1 MKPEDI
7 TDEQLQ
13 DRLIENTFNQQSV
26 LDVFASVST
35 NAYIHYAHQVAK
47 EKVNNTWEN
56 ITGSQ
61 IDELKT
67 QMVAEANAE
76 KKDGDE
82 G

>member
-7 TDEQLQ
+7 TDEQVKEA
-13 DRLIENTFNQQSV
+13 LIEKTFNQQSV
-26 LDVFASVST
+26 LDVFASLST

-61 IDELKT
+61 IDELKA
-67 QMVAEANAE
+67 QMVAESKEQKNT
-76 KKDGDE
+76 DE
-82 G
+82 S

>member
-7 TDEQLQ
+7 TDDQVK
-13 DRLIENTFNQQSV
+13 DHLIENTFNQQSV

>member
-7 TDEQLQ
+7 TDEQVKEALLE
-13 DRLIENTFNQQSV
+13 RTFNQQSV
-26 LDVFASVST
+26 LDVFASLST

-61 IDELKT
+61 IDELKA
-67 QMVAEANAE
+67 QMVAESKE
-76 KKDGDE
+76 QKDTDE
-82 G
+82 S